1 MPNLFVDLPV
11 PAANAAGVAVDV
23 SAMGKTKSIIVGGN
37 IDATVNIEYAT
48 DAGGVVFAPIA
59 TFQGGGNATVDVAAH
74 WMRAVTSS
82 YKSGTANADVGSS
95 DSGSSFAQLVAPVGD
110 GVGAPVAISALPE
123 FKTVVV
129 SGGFTGTLNIE
140 VSEDG
145 VDYAQVLT
153 FHGGGGGRSIIYGA
167 WARVQ
172 RDGTNGGPTPT
183 VWMGGSNAAGGGGG
197 GGATGPADAIGYF
210 DALGNLTGDAK
221 YTAIPLDPQGRPQVH
236 DWRVAAGRGSI
247 WRNGAWTLDG
257 DPTDQVG
264 EGFVTYGANALGNGP
279 NGVAGGYG
287 FITPYSFGRYQ
298 IIPGVNGGNTFLTC
312 GFEDGSVNAP
322 FGYNGFF
329 VVDNLNQNQL
339 SVDRATGAVVLGNA
353 TNPVA
358 QLFINQAGNF
368 NSNAGIQHSSLV
380 ANRASYRGNQFGA
393 NAGIPGITGFKSRGL
408 TVGTLAAVIAGDV
421 LFRATAIGVTG
432 DNLNIPLAGTI
443 SINAALVA
451 TNYVATDFEVALVPL
466 AGPINGRK
474 EAFRVD
480 SEGVLYVKEQ
490 ANSMAGVAVL
500 GAAGTVVIPNTRVKA
515 TTKFQVTAQD
525 GGALLTGALQQSART
540 VGVDFTIRSTA
551 GAGDAGVQVYY
562 QLYEPT
568 VP

>member
-1 MPNLFVDLPV
+1 VSTILKNILPFTGLV
-11 PAANAAGVAVDV
+11 VAVPV
-23 SAMGKTKSIIVGGN
+23 SIPHKLNVNGIPVKPQFG
-37 IDATVNIEYAT
+37 ATST
-48 DAGGVVFAPIA
+48 
-59 TFQGGGNATVDVAAH
+59 
-74 WMRAVTSS
+74 
-82 YKSGTANADVGSS
+82 
-95 DSGSSFAQLVAPVGD
+95 
-110 GVGAPVAISALPE
+110 
-123 FKTVVV
+123 
-129 SGGFTGTLNIE
+129 GGFTVTADAVNVTITRVTGGAAVNVYVEHWHTIE
-140 VSEDG
+140 DAEPP
-145 VDYAQVLT
+145 
-153 FHGGGGGRSIIYGA
+153 GGLAALIPFFVES
-167 WARVQ
+167 
-172 RDGTNGGPTPT
+172 
-183 VWMGGSNAAGGGGG
+183 SAGGGGG
-197 GGATGPADAIGYF
+197 ASGPPDAIGYF
-210 DALGNLTGDAK
+210 DALGNLTGDPK

-247 WRNGAWTLDG
+247 WRNGSWTQDG

-322 FGYNGFF
+322 FGYNAFL

-353 TNPVA
+353 INPVA

-393 NAGIPGITGFKSRGL
+393 NGGIPGITGFKSRGL
-408 TVGTLAAVIAGDV
+408 TVGALAGVIAGDV

-432 DNLNIPLAGTI
+432 NNIDIPLAGTI

-451 TNYVATDFEVALVPL
+451 ANYVATDFEVALVPL

-474 EAFRVD
+474 QAFVVD
-480 SEGVLYVKEQ
+480 SEGVLHVKEQ
-490 ANSMAGVAVL
+490 ANSMAGVAII
-500 GAAGTVVIPNTRVKA
+500 GAGGTIVVPNTRVTA
-515 TTKFQVTAQD
+515 TTKFNLTGQD
-525 GGALLTGALQQSART
+525 GGSVQTGAIFQSARV
-540 VGVDFTIRSTA
+540 VGTSFTIKSTA
-551 GAGDAGVQVYY
+551 GAGDAGVHVYY
-562 QLYEPT
+562 QLFEPT
-568 VP
+568 IP